1 MTLHLKLRR
10 FTREE
15 RRGLRYGLL
24 FIAPWAIG
32 FLAFRVIPFFM
43 SLYYS
48 FTFYPV
54 LESPRWIGLA
64 NFRNLFTDG
73 RFLSSLYNS
82 AYFAFFAVPL
92 GAFFGILLAML
103 LNMKVKGLSVWRT
116 IFYLPSITPVVAT
129 ALVWL
134 WMFNPRGG
142 IINYI
147 ISLVGLRGP
156 GWLGDPVW
164 AKPALILMSLWGVGT
179 AVVIYLAALQDVPRE
194 LLEAAQLD
202 GANTVQRIRFVTLP
216 MISPVILF
224 NVITGLI
231 GAFQYFTE
239 VHVMTGGSGS
249 PADSTLMM
257 SVYLWQSAFQFF
269 KMGYASAQA
278 WIMFVIIVAFT
289 VLLFRASGR
298 VVYYGGR

>member
-1 MTLHLKLRR
+1 MTSRLKLRKLSR
-10 FTREE
+10 QD
-15 RRGLRYGLL
+15 RRGLITGLL
-24 FIAPWAIG
+24 FISPWVIG
-32 FLAFRVIPFFM
+32 FLLLRVAPFLM

-48 FTFYPV
+48 FTFYPI
-54 LESPRWIGLA
+54 LESPTWIGLA
-64 NFRNLFTDG
+64 NYRNLVTDG
-73 RFLSSLYNS
+73 RFVSALYNT
-82 AYFAFFAVPL
+82 AYYALFAVPL
-92 GAFFGILLAML
+92 GTFFGIMLAML
-103 LNMKVKGLSVWRT
+103 LNMKVKGMSAWRT

-129 ALVWL
+129 SLVWL

-147 ISLVGLRGP
+147 LSLVGIHGP
-156 GWLGDPVW
+156 GWLGSPEW

-194 LLEAAQLD
+194 LMEAAQLD
-202 GANTVQRIRFVTLP
+202 GASAGQQIWYVTLP

-224 NVITGLI
+224 IVITGLI

-257 SVYLWQSAFQFF
+257 SIYLWQSAFQFF
-269 KMGYASAQA
+269 KMGYAAAQA
-278 WIMFVIIVAFT
+278 WIMFVIVVAFT
-289 VLLFRASGR
+289 IVLFRVSGK

>member
-1 MTLHLKLRR
+1 MPSHRRLRKL
-10 FTREE
+10 TKEE
-15 RRGLRYGLL
+15 RHGLVTGLL
-24 FIAPWAIG
+24 FISPWVLG
-32 FLAFRVIPFFM
+32 FLAFRIVPFVM

-48 FTFYPV
+48 FTFFPI
-54 LESPRWIGLA
+54 LESPKWIGLA

-73 RFLSSLYNS
+73 RFVSSLYNT
-82 AYFAFFAVPL
+82 AYYAFFAVPL

-103 LNMKVKGLSVWRT
+103 LNMKVKGMSIWRT

-142 IINYI
+142 IINYV

-194 LLEAAQLD
+194 LVEASQLD
-202 GANTVQRIRFVTLP
+202 GAHVLQQIRYITLP

-231 GAFQYFTE
+231 GAFQFFTE

-257 SVYLWQSAFQFF
+257 SIYLWQSAFQFF

-278 WIMFVIIVAFT
+278 WIMFVIVVVFT
-289 VLLFRASGR
+289 VILFRVSGR